1 MKITD
6 LQNEVNHLLFLYF
19 TSIGVIQRDAGLG
32 DIYDKMEELKREIDD
47 CRKRIMRLMDSEEVD
62 VELCNDY
69 KEIITEGKEFVRDGL
84 SFLDKLL
91 KKDYGPGNY

>member
-19 TSIGVIQRDAGLG
+19 TSIGVIQRDAGLS
-32 DIYDKMEELKREIDD
+32 DVYDKMEELKREIDD
-47 CRKRIMRLMDSEEVD
+47 CRKRIIRLVDSEEAD
-62 VELCNDY
+62 VELCSDY
-69 KEIITEGKEFVRDGL
+69 REIIAEGKEFVKDGL

-91 KKDYGPGNY
+91 RKDYGSGSC